1 MEFLWKGT
9 VSAEFPSI
17 RPKLSRNCT
26 FPQNVHT
33 RKLGEISIFLHS
45 VMMHGLNITL
55 PLHTNNFYWYLVV
68 YRQPWSR
75 FLLKTVWFAL
85 LLFHSSPFPKLFCK
99 LKTIK
104 NAPPYLTPLKD
115 SITVTE
121 KKDLDF
127 FYLISK
133 ASKHNRPKLHKDY
146 ETEEQKP
153 APLPHSL

>member
-68 YRQPWSR
+68 YRQPGSH
-75 FLLKTVWFAL
+75 FSLKTVWFAL

-99 LKTIK
+99 LKNDQKCSTIS
-104 NAPPYLTPLKD
+104 D
-115 SITVTE
+115 SSKGFYNSYR
-121 KKDLDF
+121 KKRSWF
-127 FYLISK
+127 FLFDKQS
-133 ASKHNRPKLHKDY
+133 
-146 ETEEQKP
+146 Q
-153 APLPHSL
+153 